1 MQWRA
6 RPRWYALALLLP
18 LGVTAAAAVATV
30 ALGAPPA
37 ALADLRDRLPAL
49 VPIFLFNLLFPLAG
63 ALGEEPGWRGVAL
76 PRLLAGRAPL
86 AASLVLGALVAGWH
100 APLFLTGL
108 YGQVPLR
115 VLFMVTTTVLYT
127 LLFTGTGGSVL
138 LAMLFH
144 AAWNA
149 APEFA
154 LPAFAG
160 ADADRFLTLYLLG
173 GTAAALLA
181 GLLAWARLTRPPAL
195 RVTPA
200 LRPGAA

>member
-1 MQWRA
+1 
-6 RPRWYALALLLP
+6 
-18 LGVTAAAAVATV
+18 
-30 ALGAPPA
+30 
-37 ALADLRDRLPAL
+37 
-49 VPIFLFNLLFPLAG
+49 
-63 ALGEEPGWRGVAL
+63 
-76 PRLLAGRAPL
+76 
-86 AASLVLGALVAGWH
+86 
-100 APLFLTGL
+100 
-108 YGQVPLR
+108 VPLR

-149 APEFA
+149 APEFV

-160 ADADRFLTLYLLG
+160 ADSDRFLTLYLLG
-173 GTAAALLA
+173 GTAAGLLA

-195 RVTPA
+195 RVTPTPA